1 VEAMMPNN
9 CQSCGMPLVDESL
22 LGTEQEGQKSQE
34 YCVYCYEAGEF
45 KQPNLTVTEMI
56 EYCLPY
62 LQQDGMSEGEAHK
75 MLASFLPSLKRW
87 RKDKLIVPKIVERDA
102 FYIVGISANTSN
114 AKEITAQAKIP
125 QLWSDFY
132 QKNIIG
138 QITNPDNQTIYA
150 LYSDYQTDVNGD
162 YTITLGIGVTNRS
175 EVPTGMVLKVIPAAK
190 YMVFTSKRG
199 AIPEIVIQVWQDIW
213 AWFAGSDVERAYTGD
228 FELYD
233 ERSTNPQE
241 AQVAIYIAIK

>member
-1 VEAMMPNN
+1 MQSY
-9 CQSCGMPLVDESL
+9 CQSCGMPLVDGAL
-22 LGTEQEGQKSQE
+22 LGTEKEGQKSQE
-34 YCVYCYEAGEF
+34 YCTYCYELGEYR
-45 KQPNLTVTEMI
+45 QRNLTVEEMI
-56 EYCLPY
+56 EYCIPH
-62 LQQDGMSEGEAHK
+62 LQKDGMSEDRARN
-75 MLASFLPSLKRW
+75 MLTAFLPSLKRW
-87 RKDKLIVPKIVERDA
+87 RKNELKEPNIVERDA
-102 FYIVGISANTSN
+102 FYMIGISAETSN
-114 AKEITAQAKIP
+114 AKEITSKAKIP
-125 QLWSDFY
+125 QLWADFY
-132 QKNIIG
+132 RKNIMG

-199 AIPEIVIQVWQDIW
+199 AIPEIVIQAWQDIW
-213 AWFAGSDVERAYTGD
+213 AWFAGSDVERTYTGD